1 MHHVLKRA
9 LCAAACLFAT
19 VASAGLPHGKL
30 QYLQQTGTISATES
44 VDVWLRLTLDE
55 DSSALKF
62 SSYPLTGFASA
73 DLPTLGWRYDFGTG
87 SYHYAPFA
95 QINQAYLSGGFT
107 TGYPTDYD
115 FQFATAG
122 SPTLPGL
129 IYKDSFEL
137 SAGESLD
144 FLLGRFTPKGGRAS
158 AGTWYMYSASM
169 TLNFTGVD
177 DKGEW
182 LASVETPTLAST
194 CADSSC
200 WFSRE
205 VIDVPEPG
213 SLALLGLGV
222 GAMVLSLR
230 RRPAVRAAG

>member
-9 LCAAACLFAT
+9 LCAAACLFAH
-19 VASAGLPHGKL
+19 AAWAGLPHGKL
-30 QYLQQTGTISATES
+30 QYLQQSGTISATES

-55 DSSALKF
+55 DSPALRF
-62 SSYPLTGFASA
+62 SSYPLLGFAA
-73 DLPTLGWRYDFGTG
+73 EDLPTLGWQYDFATGT
-87 SYHYAPFA
+87 YRNAPFA
-95 QINQAYLSGGFT
+95 QIDQAYIGGGFT
-107 TGYPTDYD
+107 TGFPTAYD
-115 FQFATAG
+115 FEYATTF

-129 IYKDSFEL
+129 IYKNGMDL
-137 SAGESLD
+137 AAGESLD
-144 FLLGRFTPKGGRAS
+144 FLFGRFTPKGGHAS
-158 AGTWYMYSASM
+158 TGTWYMYSTHIS
-169 TLNFTGVD
+169 LNFTGVD

-182 LASVETPTLAST
+182 LASIDTPVIAAT
-194 CADSSC
+194 CKDASC

-230 RRPAVRAAG
+230 RRPAVRAVG